1 MEEIEERLDFL
12 DGMKKFGASQN
23 YDQCIRQEI
32 AKKFKELKV
41 NQKWLNKRCNHFC
54 LILYVLYFINIE
66 TNPLKIE
73 IFISNFDV
81 ITFFWLL

>member
-41 NQKWLNKRCNHFC
+41 NQK
-54 LILYVLYFINIE
+54 
-66 TNPLKIE
+66 
-73 IFISNFDV
+73 
-81 ITFFWLL
+81 